1 MTTLP
6 YSELKKG
13 VKIILDS
20 EPYEIIEASHLFK
33 GRGHSVLQGK
43 LKNLTTGNL
52 ISKTFHP
59 SDIFEEAG
67 LSKIEAKFLYQH
79 RDKFFFCEAKN
90 PTKRVDEHSFIS
102 TRRSAGVFDLTLEQ
116 IDEQGKF
123 LKPNQIVEG
132 IIFENKVIN
141 ISLPIKI
148 NLKVIE
154 APPGVKGGRAEPGTK
169 TVTLETGAKINVPL
183 FIEEGDIIEINT
195 QTGEYVR
202 RVE

>member
-1 MTTLP
+1 MTTIP

-13 VKIILDS
+13 VKVILDG

-43 LKNLTTGNL
+43 LKNLTTSNL

-59 SDIFEEAG
+59 SDIFEEAE

-79 RDKFFFCEAKN
+79 RDGFFFCEKEN
-90 PTKRVDEHSFIS
+90 PTKRFN
-102 TRRSAGVFDLTLEQ
+102 LTLEQ
-116 IDEQGKF
+116 IGEQGKF

-132 IIFENKVIN
+132 IIFENRVIN

-169 TVTLETGAKINVPL
+169 TVTLETGVKINVPL
-183 FIEEGDIIEINT
+183 FVEEGDTIEINT
-195 QTGEYVR
+195 QTSQYVR
-202 RVE
+202 RIE

>member
-1 MTTLP
+1 MLS

-33 GRGHSVLQGK
+33 GRGHSVLQVK

-52 ISKTFHP
+52 ISKTLRP
-59 SDIFEEAG
+59 SDIFEEAE

-79 RDKFFFCEAKN
+79 RDKYFFCETENPAK
-90 PTKRVDEHSFIS
+90 R
-102 TRRSAGVFDLTLEQ
+102 FDLTIEQ
-116 IDEQGKF
+116 IGEQGKF
-123 LKPNQIVEG
+123 LKPNQIVGG
-132 IIFENKVIN
+132 IIFEDKVIN

-169 TVTLETGAKINVPL
+169 TVTLEAGAKINAPL

-195 QTGEYVR
+195 QTSQYVR
-202 RVE
+202 RIE

>member
-1 MTTLP
+1 MLSHTN
-6 YSELKKG
+6 LKKG
-13 VKIILDS
+13 IRFILQG
-20 EPYEIIEASHLFK
+20 EPYEVLESSFVFK
-33 GRGHSVLQGK
+33 GRGSSIVQTK
-43 LKNLTTGNL
+43 IKNLITGNL

-59 SDIFEEAG
+59 SDIFEEAE

-90 PTKRVDEHSFIS
+90 PTKR
-102 TRRSAGVFDLTLEQ
+102 FDLTSEQ
-116 IDEQGKF
+116 IGEQGKF
-123 LKPNQIVEG
+123 LKPDQIVEG
-132 IIFENKVIN
+132 IIFENKIIN
-141 ISLPIKI
+141 VSLPIKI

-169 TVTLETGAKINVPL
+169 NVTLETGAKINVPL

-202 RVE
+202 RIE

>member
-1 MTTLP
+1 MITLS
-6 YSELKKG
+6 YAELKKG

-33 GRGHSVLQGK
+33 GRGHSVLQVK

-59 SDIFEEAG
+59 SDIFEEAE
-67 LSKIEAKFLYQH
+67 LSKIEAKYLYSH
-79 RDKFFFCEAKN
+79 RDKFFFCESKN
-90 PTKRVDEHSFIS
+90 PAKR
-102 TRRSAGVFDLTLEQ
+102 FDLTAEQ
-116 IDEQGKF
+116 IAKQGKF
-123 LKPNQIVEG
+123 FKPNQIVEG

-154 APPGVKGGRAEPGTK
+154 APPGVKGSRAEPGTK

-183 FIEEGDIIEINT
+183 FIKEGDIIEINT

-202 RVE
+202 RIE

>member
-6 YSELKKG
+6 YPKLKKG
-13 VKIILDS
+13 VKIILDN

-43 LKNLTTGNL
+43 LRNLTTGNL

-59 SDIFEEAG
+59 SDIFEEAE
-67 LSKIEAKFLYQH
+67 LSKMEVKFLYHH
-79 RDKFFFCEAKN
+79 RDKFFFSEAKN
-90 PTKRVDEHSFIS
+90 PTKRVD
-102 TRRSAGVFDLTLEQ
+102 LTLEQ
-116 IDEQGKF
+116 IGEQGKF
-123 LKPNQIVEG
+123 LKLNQAVEG

-141 ISLPIKI
+141 VSLPIKI

-169 TVTLETGAKINVPL
+169 NVTLETGAKINVPL

-202 RVE
+202 RIE

>member
-1 MTTLP
+1 MLS

-20 EPYEIIEASHLFK
+20 EPCEIIEASHLFK
-33 GRGHSVLQGK
+33 GRGHSVLQVK

-52 ISKTFHP
+52 ISKTLRP
-59 SDIFEEAG
+59 SDIFEEAE

-79 RDKFFFCEAKN
+79 RDKFFFCETKN
-90 PTKRVDEHSFIS
+90 PAKR
-102 TRRSAGVFDLTLEQ
+102 FDLTVEQ
-116 IDEQGKF
+116 IGEQGKF
-123 LKPNQIVEG
+123 LKPNQIIEG
-132 IIFENKVIN
+132 IIFEDKVIN

-183 FIEEGDIIEINT
+183 FVEEGDIIEINT
-195 QTGEYVR
+195 QTGEYAR
-202 RVE
+202 RIE